1 MQVNSIFIL
10 SLSWYEFWCGV
21 QFYKC
26 MNCNNFSADS
36 LADQNG
42 SVDTQK
48 ITLTDETRLQPLIDH
63 LNM

>member
-1 MQVNSIFIL
+1 
-10 SLSWYEFWCGV
+10 
-21 QFYKC
+21 

-63 LNM
+63 ATM